1 VYIPTLIHFKSLTYI
16 HIYTMKFTLA
26 ATLAL
31 ALLSSTALAAPRSL
45 EAREDVDYGIVPDV
59 KLPPVSDFCKE
70 TGETPTNGLQ
80 VKGGS
85 CSSTVQGSIP
95 ASTKMVSTLILKPE
109 YGQKICVGEPFDV
122 VLKISNIETGHF
134 DNPTTEYYALPQALN
149 DDGLIKGHSHVTIQ
163 ALTSTDTPPDAQL
176 FAFFLGLNDPAKDG
190 KLVAKVAA
198 GLPKAGLYRICTL
211 AGAEG
216 HQPVIMPVAQ
226 RGAQDDCIR
235 INVVEK

>member
-1 VYIPTLIHFKSLTYI
+1 
-16 HIYTMKFTLA
+16 MKFTLA

-31 ALLSSTALAAPRSL
+31 ALLSSAALAAPRSL
-45 EAREDVDYGIVPDV
+45 EAREDVDYGNVPGV
-59 KLPPVSDFCKE
+59 TVPKVSDFCEK

-95 ASTKMVSTLILKPE
+95 ATAKMVSTLIIEPE

-122 VLKISNIETGHF
+122 VLRMSNIETGHF
-134 DNPTTEYYALPQALN
+134 ANPITEYYALPQALN
-149 DDGLIKGHSHVTIQ
+149 DEGLIKGHSHVTIQ
-163 ALTSTDTPPDAQL
+163 ALTSRDTPPDAQV

-190 KLVAKVAA
+190 KLVAKVVA
-198 GLPKAGLYRICTL
+198 GLPAVGLYRICTL
-211 AGAEG
+211 AGSEG